1 MEEKEVTTPQNE
13 EQIEKQ
19 TEGQIVESAEPTD
32 VATESVTDAENAEN
46 GKKKKTKKEK
56 KSKQKDLS
64 QYENLSDDELYA
76 KIQTDKLL
84 KKKKNR
90 RIATIVGMCFAFA
103 LAVVIIVLAA
113 VPVSLKPRFIDGGFD
128 QVKLYPGTANADAS
142 FSVGTERYDEFMKIY
157 NEAFSQSYI
166 SAIFNGSL
174 FTYSIEE
181 NTESAGENGT
191 QLPPSFISNNSYFVE
206 LRFTE
211 PQTFT
216 KQNGGVFHSKLE
228 NRWWTASRINLQ
240 FTTAY
245 LEVKQSEGWQ
255 NVNVYVVGYYPNFNT
270 SGSLNETDPY
280 DYYYIEV
287 TVRANTNLIYEAW
300 DDLCF

>member
-56 KSKQKDLS
+56 KSKQEDLS

-128 QVKLYPGTANADAS
+128 QVKLHPGTANADAG

-174 FTYSIEE
+174 FTYSVEE
-181 NTESAGENGT
+181 NGEKADGAPT
-191 QLPPSFISNNSYFVE
+191 SFISNNVYYAEIIFDS
-206 LRFTE
+206 

-216 KQNGGVFHSKLE
+216 KQSGEIFHSKYE
-228 NRWWTASRINLQ
+228 NRWWRENEINLT
-240 FTTAY
+240 FTKAY
-245 LEVKQSEGWQ
+245 LEISQTAGWQ
-255 NVNVYVVGYYPNFNT
+255 NVEVYVVANYPNFDN
-270 SGSLNETDPY
+270 GSLNETKPY
-280 DYYYIEV
+280 TTQYVKV